1 MKRAF
6 IPALR
11 FRWLTP
17 VFDPFMA
24 FAFPDLRIKRDL
36 VVRVMQ
42 PGAERVLDF
51 GCGTGTLA
59 LMIKGRYPQALV
71 RGLDIDSRILRRARQ
86 KAFKRSLTI
95 SFDRYGGSFF
105 PYGARSFDCVITSF
119 VFHHLSDK
127 QKRIALLEVKRV
139 LRPGGFLFIAD
150 FDRSRNP
157 FLRLVFAAVRLL
169 DGRRNT
175 RANAWGL
182 IPKLTE
188 EAGFEAVTEVTH
200 WATLVGE
207 VSCIKAEK
215 LEMDR
220 G

>member
-11 FRWLTP
+11 LRWLTP

-24 FAFPDLRIKRDL
+24 FTFPDLRIKRDL
-36 VVRVMQ
+36 VVSVMQ
-42 PGAERVLDF
+42 PGAEMVLDF

-59 LMIKGRYPQALV
+59 LMIKGRYPRALV
-71 RGLDIDSRILRRARQ
+71 RGLDIDSRILRRARR
-86 KAFKRSLTI
+86 KAFKSGLTI
-95 SFDRYGGSFF
+95 PFDRYEGSSF
-105 PYGARSFDCVITSF
+105 PYAARTFDSVVASF

-139 LRPGGFLFIAD
+139 LRPGGSLFIAD

-188 EAGFEAVTEVTH
+188 EAGFKAVMEVTR
-200 WATLVGE
+200 WATPLGE
-207 VSCIKAEK
+207 VSCLKAEK
-215 LEMDR
+215 QSEDR